1 MRPVLAAVLVYL
13 LFLIQASLT
22 PYCPDLIL
30 LALLAFALH
39 EPRLVVTSLGF
50 FGGLLV
56 DLTAPATAGAGILAY
71 SALAYGASSL
81 QTLLYRARWYLLL
94 LVIIGV
100 ILRSVIPV
108 LAGTGFPGWSHAVV
122 SAGLTVALAV
132 PAELLISRLFYRQ
145 WTPD

>member
-1 MRPVLAAVLVYL
+1 MRPFLAAFLVYL
-13 LFLIQASLT
+13 LFLIQASIT

-39 EPRLVVTSLGF
+39 EPRLVVTCLGF

-71 SALAYGASSL
+71 SAVAYGAASL

-94 LVIIGV
+94 LVIVGV
-100 ILRSVIPV
+100 ILRGAIPV
-108 LAGTGFPGWSHAVV
+108 LAGAGFPGWGHAVV
-122 SAGLTVALAV
+122 SAGLTIAIAV

>member
-1 MRPVLAAVLVYL
+1 MRSVLAAFLIYI
-13 LFLIQASLT
+13 LFLIQASLS

-39 EPRLVVTSLGF
+39 ERRLAVTALGF

-71 SALAYGASSL
+71 SALAYGAASL
-81 QTLLYRARWYLLL
+81 RNLLYRARWYVLL
-94 LVIIGV
+94 LVILGV
-100 ILRSVIPV
+100 VLRHVIPV
-108 LAGTGFPGWSHAVV
+108 LAGTGFPGWGRAVV